1 MWQTDDTLIQR
12 VLSTNIPM
20 KIQNQNIMILIDT
33 GRKKACL
40 SILKHLKTLKSI
52 NFRLIILTHTHHDHI
67 ENLIDILARFDVDV
81 LVHRT
86 EADEIK
92 GMVNTEKLIVFDEK
106 FDLISYGVDGYVMH
120 TPGHSKGSS
129 SIVINNEYALI
140 GDMVGDIYTK
150 KWAKNNKVLS
160 SESLE
165 SFQKILDLKCKLYF
179 PSHKR
184 NILSYEELNN
194 LINRYKIGEKIIE

>member
-20 KIQNQNIMILIDT
+20 KIQNQNNMILIDT

-40 SILKHLKTLKSI
+40 SILKHLKTLESI
-52 NFRLIILTHTHHDHI
+52 NFRLIVLTHTHHDHI
-67 ENLIDILARFDVDV
+67 ENLIDILTSFDVDV

-86 EADEIK
+86 EADKIS
-92 GMVNTEKLIVFDEK
+92 GMVNPDRLIVFDEK
-106 FDLISYGVDGYVMH
+106 FDLTSYGVNGYVMH

-129 SIVINNEYALI
+129 SIVINNEYAFI
-140 GDMVGDIYTK
+140 ADIVGDIYTK

-165 SFQKILDLKCKLYF
+165 SLQKILDLKCKYYF
-179 PSHKR
+179 PSHKKH
-184 NILSYEELNN
+184 IFSYEELNN
-194 LINRYKIGEKIIE
+194 LVSRYKIGEKIIE